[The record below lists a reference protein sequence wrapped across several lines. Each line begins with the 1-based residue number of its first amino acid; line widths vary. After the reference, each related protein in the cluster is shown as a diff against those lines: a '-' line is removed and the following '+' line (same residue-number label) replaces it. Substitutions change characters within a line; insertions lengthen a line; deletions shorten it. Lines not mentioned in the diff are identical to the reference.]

1 MLGVEMSDT
10 RGSVLVLGA
19 NGHFGRA
26 VTSAFAEAGWQVRT
40 FVRRPNPRQVRG
52 VEPVIGDARDA
63 GAISQAAKGMAV
75 VVNALNPPYTKW
87 RKLARPLAANALAA
101 AETNSALLMFPGNV
115 YNYGRTL
122 PPVLDEL
129 TPQFPDTSKA
139 EIRIEIEQQLRA
151 AAVRGVNSVV
161 VRAGDF
167 FGGPDRGS
175 WFDLAIVKSLHKNK
189 VIYPGPVDRVHAWAY
204 LPDLANTFVRLAE
217 RRGQLLGACSYHF
230 AGHSM
235 TGSGLH
241 QLLERITGRSLR
253 LAGMP
258 WRLIGL
264 AAPLSP
270 MLAAVLEMRYLW
282 ERPHVLDDTKL
293 RNLLG
298 SVPHRP
304 AADALRQ
311 ALADLD
317 LKADR

>member
-1 MLGVEMSDT
+1 MPDT
-10 RGSVLVLGA
+10 LESVLVLGA

-26 VTSAFAEAGWQVRT
+26 VTSAFAEAGWQVRA
-40 FVRRPNPRQVRG
+40 FARRDDPRRVPG

-63 GAISQAAKGMAV
+63 GAVSRAAKGMAV

-87 RKLARPLAANALAA
+87 RKLARPLAANALEA
-101 AETNSALLMFPGNV
+101 AEANSALLMFPGNV
-115 YNYGRTL
+115 YNYGRML

-175 WFDLAIVKSLHKNK
+175 WFDLAIVKSLHKDT
-189 VIYPGPVDRVHAWAY
+189 VTYPGPLDRVHAWAY

-217 RRGQLLGACSYHF
+217 HRGQLLGACNYHF
-230 AGHSM
+230 AGHGL
-235 TGSGLH
+235 TGSELH
-241 QLLERITGRSLR
+241 QLLERITGRPLR

-258 WRLIGL
+258 WRLIRL

-270 MLAAVLEMRYLW
+270 MLGAILEMRYLW

-298 SVPHRP
+298 SVPHTP
-304 AADALRQ
+304 APDALRQ
-311 ALADLD
+311 ALADLG
-317 LKADR
+317 LTAGR